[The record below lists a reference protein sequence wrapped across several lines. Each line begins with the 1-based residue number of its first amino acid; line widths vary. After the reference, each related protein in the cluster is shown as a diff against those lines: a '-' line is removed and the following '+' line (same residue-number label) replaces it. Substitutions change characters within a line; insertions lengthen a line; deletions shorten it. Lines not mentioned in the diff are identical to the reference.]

1 MDSVEGLGST
11 TTWSQRHVAPA
22 FQEIKATLPADPTLK
37 IQIVRFLV
45 ETNLAPELLD
55 TMSSPQTMERS
66 RWFWMLTRMIS
77 WNSILFYVC
86 SSRCLKNETMRL
98 LMNRAFFQKILVVT
112 TKDHHIHLVRSFGTA
127 MLPWQTSRWHIT
139 SWKSPRTSA
148 VEKAVVGVKLYG
160 HSRFDNQVSS
170 VYVFKSFPRRKVAW
184 QWKILRLK
192 MYFLSNMGIFQCHVG
207 FQGCTPL
214 EANKLSTNL
223 TKLSCCFLIQLRW

>member
-1 MDSVEGLGST
+1 MDGST
-11 TTWSQRHVAPA
+11 RTWSQWHVAPA

-55 TMSSPQTMERS
+55 TMSSPQTILDAYTDEI
-66 RWFWMLTRMIS
+66 L

-86 SSRCLKNETMRL
+86 SSRCLKNETTRL
-98 LMNRAFFQKILVVT
+98 LMNRVFFQILVVT
-112 TKDHHIHLVRSFGTA
+112 TKDHHIHHVRSFGTA

-148 VEKAVVGVKLYG
+148 VEKGVVGVKLYG

-170 VYVFKSFPRRKVAW
+170 VSWP
-184 QWKILRLK
+184 
-192 MYFLSNMGIFQCHVG
+192 FLSMY
-207 FQGCTPL
+207 L
-214 EANKLSTNL
+214 EEFIKIST
-223 TKLSCCFLIQLRW
+223 